1 MKYSIYLIIFLGILS
16 AFGPF
21 ITDMYLP
28 ILPSMAEIFHTVPVK
43 VQLGLTT
50 SLLGL
55 AVGQVFL
62 GPLSDKFGRKI
73 IVVCSLAIFS
83 GATIACMFSP
93 TIDFFNICRF
103 LQGLGGAGG
112 IVMSRS
118 IATDCY
124 TGKQLAGTL
133 AIIGAINGIMPV
145 IAPVAGGFVAQSL
158 GWQWI
163 FGVLFVIGV
172 VLLLMTLPLKESF
185 TDDLRHK
192 GKIISLFNSYPELFR
207 NRKYIY
213 CVLVFAFTYGVLFS
227 YISSS
232 SFIVEDHYRLS
243 EFAFSLTFGL
253 NAIAMAAGSAFVLKL
268 KDISKAVVISNLSI
282 VFIALMQIVFYFVF
296 DNFFTYEGLT
306 FILAFL
312 LGVIFT
318 AASAMAM
325 DAGRSH
331 TGTASAIL
339 GTCGYLFGGAISPL
353 AGLGNIILSSTI
365 IIFLCSLFASLFA
378 YLISC
383 YKNLLNSNK

>member
-1 MKYSIYLIIFLGILS
+1 MKYSVYLIIFLGILS

-55 AVGQVFL
+55 AAGQIFL
-62 GPLSDKFGRKI
+62 GPLSDKYGRKY
-73 IVVCSLAIFS
+73 VVLGSLVIFS
-83 GATIACMFSP
+83 VSTIACIFS
-93 TIDFFNICRF
+93 TSIDIFNICRF
-103 LQGLGGAGG
+103 FQGLGGAGG

-118 IATDCY
+118 IATDYY
-124 TGKQLAGTL
+124 TGKELAGTL

-145 IAPVAGGFVAQSL
+145 IAPVVGGLVAQSI
-158 GWQWI
+158 GWQGI
-163 FGVLFVIGV
+163 FGVLFSVGI
-172 VLLLMTLPLKESF
+172 VLLLMTIPLKESF
-185 TDDLRHK
+185 DINQRHN
-192 GKIISLFNSYPELFR
+192 GKILSLFNAYTALFK
-207 NRKYIY
+207 NRKFIY
-213 CVLVFAFTYGVLFS
+213 CVLIFAFSYGVLFS

-232 SFIVEDHYRLS
+232 SFIVEDHFMFS
-243 EFAFSLTFGL
+243 EFAFSLTFGI

-268 KDISKAVVISNLSI
+268 NNISKGVLFGNICIVVIAIL
-282 VFIALMQIVFYFVF
+282 QIVFYFSF
-296 DNFFTYEGLT
+296 DNFYAYESLT
-306 FILAFL
+306 FVLAFL

-339 GTCGYLFGGAISPL
+339 GTCGYLFGSAMSPL
-353 AGLGNIILSSTI
+353 TGLGNIIISSTL
-365 IIFLCSLFASLFA
+365 IIFFCSVFASLFA
-378 YLISC
+378 YLIFC
-383 YKNLLNSNK
+383 NKNP